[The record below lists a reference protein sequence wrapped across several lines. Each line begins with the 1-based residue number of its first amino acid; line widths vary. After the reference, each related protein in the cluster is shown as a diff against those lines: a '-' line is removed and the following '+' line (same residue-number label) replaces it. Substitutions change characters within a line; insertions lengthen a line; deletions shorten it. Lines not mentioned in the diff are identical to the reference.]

1 METQRF
7 VRMFDKFFDCLNTR
21 HPDAGVH
28 ALKPDLS
35 PYRTPL
41 DSRLKVYIIINYT
54 DNNIHNVTFTVV
66 GGRVSRLPGRV
77 GG

>member
-21 HPDAGVH
+21 HLDAGVH
-28 ALKPDLS
+28 VRKPDLS
-35 PYRTPL
+35 PYWTPL
-41 DSRLKVYIIINYT
+41 DSHLKVYIIINYT
-54 DNNIHNVTFTVV
+54 DNIHIVTFTVV